1 MDFIEIAGAAGDR
14 RSIARTSLDILAA
27 GLLGAV
33 LQPDDSNSGA
43 AGSRPAVLVR
53 AATPDDV
60 RLTLRFV
67 QDNGLAVSIRG
78 SATQPDAEAEPGCI
92 VLDVTGIDDIDVML
106 GSQ

>member
-1 MDFIEIAGAAGDR
+1 MDFVEIACAAGGR

-27 GLLGAV
+27 GLLGTV
-33 LQPDDSNSGA
+33 LQPDSNFGM

-60 RLTLRFV
+60 RITLRFV

-78 SATQPDAEAEPGCI
+78 SATQFDTEAEPGCI
-92 VLDVTGIDDIDVML
+92 VLDVTGIDDIDVIL